1 MQDPSPS
8 DVSSALR
15 FLGLFLR
22 YHIDMQP
29 EVRRNTLAL
38 LNPPGA

>member
-1 MQDPSPS
+1 MIDSPPA

-22 YHIDMQP
+22 YHVDMQP

-38 LNPPGA
+38 LNPVRA